1 MLEMQPSYLAS
12 MMEEV
17 NQLQKIRSG
26 GTDGENESSSLQIST
41 KETKHRRGPNAELA
55 FRFKL
60 SFLSRQWNL
69 CVYRSQ
75 VGWDCG
81 FRTWN
86 LVSRDSPVK
95 QCILFDDV
103 NTLRQLFE
111 TGAASPFDLI
121 HNGLGLR
128 PTTLLAVSTISRTT
142 VLKLTCFNRKLYIME
157 VTNLFTC
164 CWTKD

>member
-1 MLEMQPSYLAS
+1 MLEMQPSYLVS

-26 GTDGENESSSLQIST
+26 DTDGENESSSLQIST
-41 KETKHRRGPNAELA
+41 KETKHRRGPSAELA

-60 SFLSRQWNL
+60 RFLSRQWNL

-86 LVSRDSPVK
+86 MVSVDSPVA
-95 QCILFDDV
+95 QCISLDDV
-103 NTLRQLFE
+103 NALRQLFQ

-121 HNGLGLR
+121 CHGSSDSLPN
-128 PTTLLAVSTISRTT
+128 TLLRVSTISRNT
-142 VLKLTCFNRKLYIME
+142 VLKLTCFDRKLYFLE
-157 VTNLFTC
+157 VINPVAC
-164 CWTKD
+164 C

>member
-17 NQLQKIRSG
+17 NQLQKIRTG
-26 GTDGENESSSLQIST
+26 GADGDNESSSLQIPT
-41 KETKHRRGPNAELA
+41 KETKHRRGPSAELA
-55 FRFKL
+55 LRFKL
-60 SFLSRQWNL
+60 RFLSRQWNL

-86 LVSRDSPVK
+86 MVSVASPVAH
-95 QCILFDDV
+95 CIRLDDV
-103 NTLRQLFE
+103 NALRQLFE

-121 HNGLGLR
+121 CGGCSHPQR
-128 PTTLLAVSTISRTT
+128 KTLLAVSTISRNT

-157 VTNLFTC
+157 VTNLVAC
-164 CWTKD
+164 C

>member
-1 MLEMQPSYLAS
+1 MLEMQPSYLTS

-26 GTDGENESSSLQIST
+26 GTDGDSESSSLQIST
-41 KETKHRRGPNAELA
+41 QEIKHRRGPSSKLA

-60 SFLSRQWNL
+60 RFLSRQWNL

-75 VGWDCG
+75 AGWDCG

-86 LVSRDSPVK
+86 MVSGDSPVVH
-95 QCILFDDV
+95 CIVLDDV
-103 NTLRQLFE
+103 NALRQLFE

-121 HNGLGLR
+121 CIKSSGHSPR
-128 PTTLLAVSTISRTT
+128 TLLTVSTISRST
-142 VLKLTCFNRKLYIME
+142 VLKLTCFNRKLYCME
-157 VTNLFTC
+157 VTNLVAC
-164 CWTKD
+164 C

>member
-26 GTDGENESSSLQIST
+26 GMEGDNKISSLQIFT
-41 KETKHRRGPNAELA
+41 QETKRCRGSSDELA

-60 SFLSRQWNL
+60 RFVSRQWNL

-75 VGWDCG
+75 AGWDFG

-86 LVSRDSPVK
+86 MVSVDSPVM
-95 QCILFDDV
+95 QCITFDDV

-121 HNGLGLR
+121 CGGSSPLR
-128 PTTLLAVSTISRTT
+128 PSTLLIVRTISRNT
-142 VLKLTCFNRKLYIME
+142 VLKLTCFNRKP
-157 VTNLFTC
+157 
-164 CWTKD
+164 

>member
-17 NQLQKIRSG
+17 GQLQKIKSG
-26 GTDGENESSSLQIST
+26 GTDSDNESLSLQIST
-41 KETKHRRGPNAELA
+41 KETKHRHVPSAELA
-55 FRFKL
+55 FRYKL
-60 SFLSRQWNL
+60 RFLSRQWNL

-86 LVSRDSPVK
+86 TVSHDSPVVR
-95 QCILFDDV
+95 CVCLDDV
-103 NTLRQLFE
+103 NALRQLFE

-121 HNGLGLR
+121 RHESSDPWGH
-128 PTTLLAVSTISRTT
+128 TLLTVSTISWNI
-142 VLKLTCFNRKLYIME
+142 V
-157 VTNLFTC
+157 
-164 CWTKD
+164 

>member
-26 GTDGENESSSLQIST
+26 DTDGENESSSLQIST

-60 SFLSRQWNL
+60 RFLSRQWNL

-86 LVSRDSPVK
+86 MVSSDSPVAH
-95 QCILFDDV
+95 CVYLDDV
-103 NTLRQLFE
+103 NALRQLFE

-121 HNGLGLR
+121 CNGSSGSQ
-128 PTTLLAVSTISRTT
+128 PNTLLAVSTISRNI
-142 VLKLTCFNRKLYIME
+142 VLKLTCFNSEL
-157 VTNLFTC
+157 
-164 CWTKD
+164 